1 MKHKSLLKDTVNR
14 TKQQP
19 TDWEKTFIKPTS
31 DKGLISKTYEN
42 LNKLYTKNPNNP
54 IEKIEY
60 RAKQSILK
68 RGIPNTQETLKEMFN
83 ILSHQGNP
91 NQNDP

>member
-31 DKGLISKTYEN
+31 DKGLISKIYEN